1 MKNKKIKSGIYKKGD
16 ISVEDLLFSL
26 KNNPQSKEIGAIAI
40 YNGIVRGT
48 SKSGEEVSGLVIE
61 SYVEKCNE
69 ILTKISEDLKRK
81 DGIIDVI
88 ICHFVGDFEI
98 GEDLVYV
105 GISSGHR
112 KEMFLAFKEAIE
124 RYKTEGLLW
133 KKEKLVN
140 GKEYWTEK

>member
-1 MKNKKIKSGIYKKGD
+1 M
-16 ISVEDLLFSL
+16 SVEDLIFSL
-26 KNNPQSKEIGAIAI
+26 KNHPKSSEIGAISI
-40 YNGIVRGT
+40 YNGVVRGT
-48 SKSGEEVSGLVIE
+48 SNTGEKVSGLLIE

-69 ILTKISEDLKRK
+69 ILTNISEDLKK
-81 DGIIDVI
+81 NAGIIDVI
-88 ICHFVGDFEI
+88 ICHFIGDFEV

-105 GISSGHR
+105 GIASGHR
-112 KEMFLAFKEAIE
+112 KEMFPVFKEAIE